1 MEVTKEIQDMCN
13 SLGEDSKAVV
23 AVRLIID
30 KIDKAEKTIVCLKE
44 KSSKPQLEDILNA
57 AATSGVVVGY
67 VQAEVDRLNRIHNEI
82 LAWEYLQH
90 TLRGLLEDIC
100 TAIK

>member
-1 MEVTKEIQDMCN
+1 MEVTKEIQDMCD
-13 SLGEDSKAVV
+13 SLGEDSKAAV
-23 AVRLIID
+23 AVRLIIG
-30 KIDKAEKTIVCLKE
+30 KIDKAEKAIIHLKE

-67 VQAEVDRLNRIHNEI
+67 VQAEVDRLNRIHTEI

-90 TLRGLLEDIC
+90 TLQGLLEDIC
-100 TAIK
+100 AAIK